1 MLHVVVFC
9 LEIFREMRTSLI
21 SVSELV
27 FSLDKQRE
35 KKGCLRC
42 KLNRCHFAC
51 KTKFTENDVKIVQVE
66 VIFFVL
72 LRKFSEKMRL
82 SFMSVSGIFLILFF
96 GPEPFFLFSYAIKS
110 IQYSVH
116 EKYLCT
122 CISLY
127 DISCLF
133 LCDFKSMFIVVF
145 DDLINICN
153 M

>member
-1 MLHVVVFC
+1 MVVFC

-27 FSLDKQRE
+27 FFLDKQRE

-51 KTKFTENDVKIVQVE
+51 KTKFTENDVKWRFFFCFAKKIFRENEVE
-66 VIFFVL
+66 FYVSKWDIFNFIFWPRAFLFIQLCHKKYSV
-72 LRKFSEKMRL
+72 FSTWKVFMYLYITIWYFL
-82 SFMSVSGIFLILFF
+82 SF
-96 GPEPFFLFSYAIKS
+96 
-110 IQYSVH
+110 
-116 EKYLCT
+116 
-122 CISLY
+122 
-127 DISCLF
+127 F

>member
-1 MLHVVVFC
+1 MCSYHLSISCKLLVFLTFKMLHVVVFC

-51 KTKFTENDVKIVQVE
+51 KTKFTGFFFCFAKKIFRENEVE
-66 VIFFVL
+66 FYVSKWDIFNF
-72 LRKFSEKMRL
+72 
-82 SFMSVSGIFLILFF
+82 IFWPRAFF
-96 GPEPFFLFSYAIKS
+96 F
-110 IQYSVH
+110 IQLCHKKYSVH

-133 LCDFKSMFIVVF
+133 FVWF
-145 DDLINICN
+145 
-153 M
+153 

>member
-27 FSLDKQRE
+27 FSFDKQRE

-66 VIFFVL
+66 VFFFVL

-96 GPEPFFLFSYAIKS
+96 GPEPFF
-110 IQYSVH
+110 IQLCHKKYSVFS
-116 EKYLCT
+116 T
-122 CISLY
+122 
-127 DISCLF
+127 
-133 LCDFKSMFIVVF
+133 
-145 DDLINICN
+145 
-153 M
+153 

>member
-35 KKGCLRC
+35 RKGCLRC

-66 VIFFVL
+66 VFFCFTKKIFRENEVEFY
-72 LRKFSEKMRL
+72 
-82 SFMSVSGIFLILFF
+82 VSKWDIFNFIFW
-96 GPEPFFLFSYAIKS
+96 PRAFFLFSYAIKS

>member
-1 MLHVVVFC
+1 M
-9 LEIFREMRTSLI
+9 
-21 SVSELV
+21 SELV

-42 KLNRCHFAC
+42 KLNRCPFAC

-66 VIFFVL
+66 VFFFVL

-82 SFMSVSGIFLILFF
+82 SFISVSGIFLILFF

-116 EKYLCT
+116 EKYFFVLVYHYM
-122 CISLY
+122 IF
-127 DISCLF
+127 SCLF
-133 LCDFKSMFIVVF
+133 LCDF
-145 DDLINICN
+145 
-153 M
+153 

>member
-1 MLHVVVFC
+1 MVVFC

-42 KLNRCHFAC
+42 KLNRCPFAC

-66 VIFFVL
+66 VFFFVL

-82 SFMSVSGIFLILFF
+82 SFISVSGIFLILFF

-116 EKYLCT
+116 EKYFMY
-122 CISLY
+122 LY
-127 DISCLF
+127 ITIWYF
-133 LCDFKSMFIVVF
+133 LVFFCVIFKSMFIVVF

>member
-1 MLHVVVFC
+1 MVVFC

-27 FSLDKQRE
+27 FSFDKQRE

-66 VIFFVL
+66 VFFFVL

-82 SFMSVSGIFLILFF
+82 SFMSVSGIFKFYFLAQSLFF
-96 GPEPFFLFSYAIKS
+96 
-110 IQYSVH
+110 IQLCHKKYSVFSTW
-116 EKYLCT
+116 KVFMYLYIT
-122 CISLY
+122 IWYFLSF
-127 DISCLF
+127 F

>member
-66 VIFFVL
+66 VFFCFAKKIFRENEVEFYIS
-72 LRKFSEKMRL
+72 KWD
-82 SFMSVSGIFLILFF
+82 IFNFIFWPRAFF
-96 GPEPFFLFSYAIKS
+96 F
-110 IQYSVH
+110 IQLCHKKYSVH